1 MQTKP
6 LEPGVEITSA
16 LTLDE
21 LEEVKA
27 RGFHTV
33 VCNRI
38 EGESEDFPDE
48 ARYREKAEQ
57 LGLAWVHIPVKP
69 GEYSE
74 ADIRAFAEA
83 LQQLPRPLL
92 AFCRSGKR
100 ATHCGPTPSV
110 STSSAIWRSCLRRP
124 MRQGLTWKISA
135 MALNEA
141 PNKKRRRVKP

>member
-16 LTLDE
+16 LAVDE

-27 RGFHTV
+27 RGFHAV

-57 LGLAWVHIPVKP
+57 LGLAWVHIAVKP

-100 ATHCGPTPSV
+100 ATHLWAYAKRQHEQCDLAELFAAAHAAGV
-110 STSSAIWRSCLRRP
+110 DLEDQRQVLERSA
-124 MRQGLTWKISA
+124 Q
-135 MALNEA
+135 
-141 PNKKRRRVKP
+141 

>member
-16 LTLDE
+16 LAVDE

-27 RGFHTV
+27 RGFHAV
-33 VCNRI
+33 VCHRI

-48 ARYREKAEQ
+48 AGFREKARQ

-69 GEYSE
+69 GEYSK
-74 ADIRAFAEA
+74 ADIHAFAEA

-92 AFCRSGKR
+92 AFCRTGKR
-100 ATHCGPTPSV
+100 ATHLWAFAKRQHEQCDLAVLFAAAHAAGIDLEDQRHTLH
-110 STSSAIWRSCLRRP
+110 AIA
-124 MRQGLTWKISA
+124 Q
-135 MALNEA
+135 
-141 PNKKRRRVKP
+141 

>member
-27 RGFHTV
+27 RGFHAV

-48 ARYREKAEQ
+48 ARYRE
-57 LGLAWVHIPVKP
+57 
-69 GEYSE
+69 S
-74 ADIRAFAEA
+74 
-83 LQQLPRPLL
+83 
-92 AFCRSGKR
+92 
-100 ATHCGPTPSV
+100 
-110 STSSAIWRSCLRRP
+110 
-124 MRQGLTWKISA
+124 
-135 MALNEA
+135 
-141 PNKKRRRVKP
+141 

>member
-16 LTLDE
+16 LAVDE
-21 LEEVKA
+21 LKEVKA
-27 RGFHTV
+27 RGFHAV
-33 VCNRI
+33 VCHRI

-48 ARYREKAEQ
+48 AGFREKARQ

-69 GEYSE
+69 GEYNE

-92 AFCRSGKR
+92 AFCRTGKR
-100 ATHCGPTPSV
+100 ATHLWAFAKRQHEQCDLAVLFAAAHAAGIDLEDQRHALH
-110 STSSAIWRSCLRRP
+110 AIA
-124 MRQGLTWKISA
+124 Q
-135 MALNEA
+135 
-141 PNKKRRRVKP
+141 

>member
-1 MQTKP
+1 MQTKS

-16 LTLDE
+16 LTVDE
-21 LEEVKA
+21 LKEVKA
-27 RGFHTV
+27 RGFHAV

-48 ARYREKAEQ
+48 ASYREKAEQ
-57 LGLAWVHIPVKP
+57 IGLTWVHIPVKP

-100 ATHCGPTPSV
+100 ATHLW
-110 STSSAIWRSCLRRP
+110 AYAK
-124 MRQGLTWKISA
+124 RQHEQCELAELFAAAHTAGVDLEEHRH
-135 MALNEA
+135 ALENT
-141 PNKKRRRVKP
+141 